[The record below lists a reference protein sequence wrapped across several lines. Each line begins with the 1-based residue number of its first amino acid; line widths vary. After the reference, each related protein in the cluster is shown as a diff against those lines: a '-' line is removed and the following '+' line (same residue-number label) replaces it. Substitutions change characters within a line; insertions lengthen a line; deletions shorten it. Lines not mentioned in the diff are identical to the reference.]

1 MAFGSALGLL
11 FIGWLVAVAGA
22 GACDENVAAG
32 TNRADVCRVVGEG
45 YGWPTI
51 AFIFVPAIVLGLIGL
66 IGAAPRV
73 VAVVASL
80 FLALELAALV
90 VTILVAT

>member
-1 MAFGSALGLL
+1 MRLDELPRSEKIEDRRGSPGGFRGGRGGLG
-11 FIGWLVAVAGA
+11 V
-22 GACDENVAAG
+22 G
-32 TNRADVCRVVGEG
+32 T
-45 YGWPTI
+45 I
-51 AFIFVPAIVLGLIGL
+51 IVLGLIGL